1 MRNHQKLS
9 YGWKTLISSSLLPL
23 FILLGGC
30 GGGGDNPGAC
40 FGSDE
45 VCGTGRSSTSG
56 AAGLATGS
64 GNTGTGTTGTGTTG
78 NQNDLRNLTC
88 ASFST
93 PAAAQAALAAG
104 ATQLDSNGDG
114 IACNPG

>member
-23 FILLGGC
+23 LVLLGGC

-45 VCGTGRSSTSG
+45 VCGTTRSTGSG
-56 AAGLATGS
+56 AAGLTTGS
-64 GNTGTGTTGTGTTG
+64 GTTGTGTTG